1 METLQ
6 SYVCGEWFTGTGDAT
21 KLINP
26 TTEEAVAQV
35 AAGGVDVAAALEY
48 ARTKGGP
55 ALRAMTFRERGQ
67 MLKSLSEA
75 LIAIRDELLDLS
87 MVNNGS
93 TRSDAKFD
101 VDGAS
106 FTLAAYAELG
116 EQLGDQRYLVDGEP
130 IELLRSRKL
139 GGLHLKT
146 PHRGVAMHI
155 NAFNF
160 PAWGLAEKAAVAWL
174 AGMPVVTKPATATA
188 WIAEVLARALVKT
201 GALPEGALTF
211 LAGHPQGLVESL
223 ETGDVLAF
231 TGSSGVGNH
240 LRSHPRVVS
249 QGVPVNVE
257 ADSVN
262 SAVLG
267 PDVEAGDDVFDMLV
281 RDALREVI
289 QKTGQKCTATRRI
302 FVPVDVVDD
311 FTDALA
317 SDLDRISIG
326 DPFTDGVRM
335 GPVVNARQRDDV
347 LAGLE
352 RFSSVTSTVRGAGR
366 PTQVAGV
373 EGEGG
378 FFVDAHV
385 LRTADPAASMT
396 ADLVHDEEVFGPVT
410 TVLPYDGSVA
420 QAAQLVARG
429 RGSLVA
435 SVYSDDRAFARDLV
449 LDLAPWSGR
458 VTLGSAKVAESAP
471 SPGAVLPQ
479 LVHGGPGRA
488 GGGEELGGE
497 RGMDFYM
504 QRTAVQGYRPLVEKL
519 FDGA

>member
-6 SYVCGEWFTGTGDAT
+6 SYVRGEWVAGTGEPT
-21 KLINP
+21 KLVNP
-26 TTEEAVAQV
+26 TTEQVVAQV
-35 AAGGVDVAAALEY
+35 SAEGIDVAQALEHG
-48 ARTKGGP
+48 RTVGGP
-55 ALRAMTFRERGQ
+55 ALRAMTFRERGA
-67 MLKSLSEA
+67 MLKSLSES

-87 MVNNGS
+87 MINNGS

-101 VDGAS
+101 VDGAT

-116 EQLGDQRYLVDGEP
+116 EELGDARYLVDGEA

-139 GGLHLKT
+139 GGLHVKT
-146 PHRGVAMHI
+146 PYRGVAMHI

-174 AGMPVVTKPATATA
+174 AGMPVVSKPATATS
-188 WIAEVLARALVKT
+188 WIAEVLARALVNS
-201 GALPEGALTF
+201 GALPDGAFTF
-211 LAGHPQGLVESL
+211 LAGHPKGMIESL
-223 ETGDVLAF
+223 KTGDVLAF

-240 LRSHPRVVS
+240 LRTHARVIE
-249 QGVPVNVE
+249 QGIPVNVE

-267 PDVEAGDDVFDMLV
+267 PDVSAGDDVFDMLV
-281 RDALREVI
+281 RDAVREVI

-302 FVPVDVVDD
+302 FVPVEVADD

-317 SDLDRISIG
+317 SDLSRISIG

-335 GPVVNARQRDDV
+335 GPVVNARQRDDIM
-347 LAGLE
+347 GGID
-352 RFSSVTSTVRGAGR
+352 RFSSVASRVRGTGR
-366 PTQVAGV
+366 PEQLAGV
-373 EGEGG
+373 SGETGY
-378 FFVDAHV
+378 FVDTHV
-385 LRTADPAASMT
+385 LRTADPEASLA
-396 ADLVHDEEVFGPVT
+396 ADLVHNEEVFGPVT
-410 TVLPYDGSVA
+410 TILPYDGSVA
-420 QAAQLVARG
+420 QAGELVARG

-449 LDLAPWSGR
+449 LELAPWSGR

-497 RGMDFYM
+497 RGMDFYL
-504 QRTAVQGYRPLVEKL
+504 QRTAVQGYRPLVERL
-519 FDGA
+519 FDGT